1 MWLAELLSAVWC
13 INFSWMTLDRR
24 LKQVSQF
31 LTQFCMSTR
40 HIWQFIT
47 FFFCKKL
54 CNLLPKVF
62 FCAIALYPKACD
74 SSNIRGAVWNIFSGC
89 GYNYVLASGLKGHH
103 RSIHVCDVALTQN
116 ETRTCCMW
124 VVPGSFNWMTLVV
137 LWTFNFLVGVQNISC
152 RMLAYSCKIM
162 YIVQNTFYC
171 HNRIF
176 HLVEFTRWM
185 Y

>member
-1 MWLAELLSAVWC
+1 MWLAECLSAVWC
-13 INFSWMTLDRR
+13 INLSDIGSKIEAGFSIPHTVLH
-24 LKQVSQF
+24 VY
-31 LTQFCMSTR
+31 STYMAIY
-40 HIWQFIT
+40 H
-47 FFFCKKL
+47 FFFNKNL

-103 RSIHVCDVALTQN
+103 RSIHVCDVALTQH

-152 RMLAYSCKIM
+152 RMLAYSCKII
-162 YIVQNTFYC
+162 YIVQKTFYC
-171 HNRIF
+171 RNRICF